1 MTEVIYSAKL
11 TVSIRQV
18 NMEKYI
24 VDRFE
29 GDFAVLEKETG
40 GTIDVLIKSLPP
52 LCEGDVV
59 VFENGAY
66 HKDSEET
73 EKRKKMIA
81 EKMRKLF
88 EN

>member
-1 MTEVIYSAKL
+1 
-11 TVSIRQV
+11 
-18 NMEKYI
+18 MEKYI

-29 GDFAVLEKETG
+29 ENFAVLEKEAG
-40 GTIDVLIKSLPP
+40 GTVDVPVSELPP
-52 LCEGDVV
+52 LSEGDVV
-59 VFENGAY
+59 FFENGTY

-88 EN
+88 GN